1 MQRLADIAGED
12 KAEAYV
18 EKLHHIENR
27 TDFKNLPGDSE
38 LRLIHA
44 SVPTLEINELESSTR
59 LINRDVSE
67 ILDPGPAREELKDV
81 DKKTLHLNF
90 CFAHISASMSDL

>member
-1 MQRLADIAGED
+1 MQRLANIAGED

-18 EKLHHIENR
+18 EKLHHIEKR

-44 SVPTLEINELESSTR
+44 SLPTLEINELKSRIGEHQDQDSILR
-59 LINRDVSE
+59 LLLRKLMKI
-67 ILDPGPAREELKDV
+67 I
-81 DKKTLHLNF
+81 
-90 CFAHISASMSDL
+90 